1 MKKLLIVLSL
11 VLLTACSGAITNNL
25 SNKVDCNEMHNLVA
39 EDAIL
44 IDVRTKEE
52 YDESHLVGS
61 INMDSVTIIDEI
73 ERQVPDKNTKIV
85 VYCRSGNR
93 SRATLEKLKE
103 KGYTNVY
110 DLGSI
115 SNC

>member
-1 MKKLLIVLSL
+1 MKKFLIVFSL
-11 VLLTACSGAITNNL
+11 VFLTACTGNLTDNL
-25 SNKVDCNEMHNLVA
+25 SNKVDCNEMKDLV
-39 EDAIL
+39 EEEAIL

-52 YDESHLVGS
+52 YADGHLEGS
-61 INMDSVTIIDEI
+61 INMDSTTIMNDI
-73 ERQVPDKNTKIV
+73 ETKIPDKDTKIV

-93 SRATLEKLKE
+93 SSSTLKKLKE